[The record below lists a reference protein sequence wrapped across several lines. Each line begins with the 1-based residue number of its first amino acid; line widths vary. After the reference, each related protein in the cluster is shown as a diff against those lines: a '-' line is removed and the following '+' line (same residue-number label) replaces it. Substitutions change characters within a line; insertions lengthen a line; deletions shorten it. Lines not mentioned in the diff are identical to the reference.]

1 MIKSIKIENIAL
13 IQEQFIEFGNGL
25 NVLSGETGA
34 GKSININALCF
45 ALGSRADKS
54 LIRNGQDFAKVTL
67 EFDVKISEKLAS
79 ILKEMDVEQEDTLI
93 IVRKMSVDGKNEIK
107 VNGVPHTLAMLK
119 RLTILLCDVYGQFE
133 HANLLDEK
141 RHLQVLDEFG
151 GVEIFQLIERFNEKL
166 SECREI
172 KDQIS
177 ALGGDESER
186 AKKID
191 FLTFQIN
198 EIDSVA
204 PQVGEDESLTAQK
217 DIMANAEKLKE
228 AYLLARQALD
238 GDEYGARLAVSS
250 ARNKISSIVNI
261 DPSMQEVVDRLY
273 SLDAE
278 IDDLST
284 TLGNKAEACDFDAEE
299 FAKVDG
305 RLDAI
310 KMLKRKYGTTIDNV
324 LKAKE
329 DAEVELN
336 NLIDAEQTI
345 IKLNTELSGKM
356 KELKSIG
363 ENLTIARTKFARAL
377 EMDILRELKELGMEK
392 SQFVVDIKSTFDEQS
407 LATNGLDKVT
417 FMFSANA
424 GEPVKELSK
433 IISGGE
439 LSRFMLA
446 FKSSLAKLNNI
457 GTQVYDEIDAGIS
470 GHIGQTIAIKLNKIA
485 RGCQVITISHLPQIV
500 AMADHLY
507 KIEKFEKDGKTYTQ
521 LKLQNE
527 QESLNEIARLSGGAN
542 IGSHAIEFA
551 KEMKQWAMENKENG
565 IHN

>member
-13 IQEQFIEFGNGL
+13 IQEQYIEFNSGL

-34 GKSININALCF
+34 GKSIIINALCF

-67 EFDVKISEKLAS
+67 EFSVQMNEKLAS
-79 ILKEMDVEQEDTLI
+79 ILQEMDVEQEDTLI

-107 VNGVPHTLAMLK
+107 VNGVPQTLSMLK
-119 RLTILLCDVYGQFE
+119 RLTINLCDVYGQFE

-151 GVEIFQLIERFNEKL
+151 GDTVFKLIEKFNEKL
-166 SECREI
+166 TECREI
-172 KDQIS
+172 ENQIN
-177 ALGGDESER
+177 ALGGDENER

-191 FLTFQIN
+191 FLNFQIN
-198 EIDSVA
+198 EINSIS

-217 DIMANAEKLKE
+217 EIMANAERLKE
-228 AYLLARQALD
+228 AYLVARQALD
-238 GDEYGARLAVSS
+238 GDEYGARIAVSS
-250 ARNKISSIVNI
+250 AKNKISTIVGI
-261 DPSMQEVVDRLY
+261 DPSMQEFVDRLY

-278 IDDLST
+278 IDDISAS
-284 TLGNKAEACDFDAEE
+284 LGSKAETCDFDAEE
-299 FAKVDG
+299 FARVDA
-305 RLDAI
+305 RLDLI
-310 KMLKRKYGTTIDNV
+310 KMLKRKYGATIDAV
-324 LKAKE
+324 LKAKD
-329 DAEVELN
+329 DAETELN
-336 NLIDAEQTI
+336 NLVNAEQTI
-345 IKLNTELSGKM
+345 IKLNAELASKM
-356 KELKSIG
+356 IELKAIG
-363 ENLTIARTKFARAL
+363 EKLTAERTKFARAL
-377 EMDILRELKELGMEK
+377 EKDILRELSELGMEK
-392 SQFVVDIKSTFDEQS
+392 SQFVVDIQSAFDEQS
-407 LATNGLDKVT
+407 LSTNGLDKVT

-470 GHIGQTIAIKLNKIA
+470 GHIGQTIAIKLSKIA
-485 RGCQVITISHLPQIV
+485 NTCQVITISHLPQIV
-500 AMADHLY
+500 AMADQLY
-507 KIEKFEKDGKTYTQ
+507 KIEKFETDGKTYTQ

-527 QESLNEIARLSGGAN
+527 QENLNEIARLSGGAN

-551 KEMKQWAMENKENG
+551 KEMKQWATGIKKNG